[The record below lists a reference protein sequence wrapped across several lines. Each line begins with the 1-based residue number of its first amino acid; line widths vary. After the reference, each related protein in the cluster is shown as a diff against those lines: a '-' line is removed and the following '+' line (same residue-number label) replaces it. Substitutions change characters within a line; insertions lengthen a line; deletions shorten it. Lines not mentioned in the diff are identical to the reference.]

1 MSQSHIISCE
11 HEAYDLLTLVS
22 YKILHEGES
31 TMQKFII
38 TTENTADLPAS
49 YYVENEIEYMY
60 LPCTMNGKVYDKE
73 NALSDEEFYKIMREG
88 AMPTTSQVNAED
100 AKAVWKPMLEAGQD
114 ILHLSFSSGLSG
126 TYNSC
131 RIGAEELKEE
141 FPEGKLIVIDSVC
154 ASLGQGLFVDKAVEL
169 RAKGLSIEEVAKHLE
184 DNKLSFCHVFTVDD
198 LHHLHRGGRVSK
210 MAAVIGTMIN
220 LKPVLHVNDEGKLIP
235 VDKVRG
241 RKKSLLRL
249 VDMMQEKIADYKGE
263 AGKVF
268 ISHGDALEDAQ
279 FLAKNIK
286 EKLGRE
292 VTIINPVGA
301 TIGAHAGPGTIALF
315 FMGTKR

>member
-1 MSQSHIISCE
+1 
-11 HEAYDLLTLVS
+11 
-22 YKILHEGES
+22 
-31 TMQKFII
+31 MQKFTI
-38 TTENTADLPAS
+38 TTENTADLPLQ
-49 YYVENEIEYMY
+49 YYKDNDIEYMY
-60 LPCTMNGKVYDKE
+60 LPCTMNGQIYKKD

-88 AMPTTSQVNAED
+88 AMPTTSQVNSED
-100 AKAVWKPMLEAGQD
+100 AKAVWESMIKNGEA

-131 RIGAEELKEE
+131 RLAAEELHEE
-141 FPEGKLIVIDSVC
+141 YPDCKLIVIDSVC
-154 ASLGQGLFVDKAVEL
+154 ASLGQGLFVDTAVQM
-169 RAKGLSIEEVAKHLE
+169 RAAGKSFEEVAAYLE
-184 DNKLSFCHVFTVDD
+184 ANKLNFCHVFTVDD

-220 LKPVLHVNDEGKLIP
+220 LKPVLHVDDEGKLIP

-241 RKKSLLRL
+241 RKKSLLAL
-249 VDMMQEKIADYKGE
+249 MNMMQEKTSNYKGE

-286 EKLGRE
+286 EKLGRDVE
-292 VTIINPVGA
+292 IINPIGA

-315 FMGTKR
+315 FMGTPR

>member
-1 MSQSHIISCE
+1 
-11 HEAYDLLTLVS
+11 
-22 YKILHEGES
+22 
-31 TMQKFII
+31 MQKFTI
-38 TTENTADLPAS
+38 TTENTADLPLQ
-49 YYVENEIEYMY
+49 YYKDNDIEYMT
-60 LPCTMNGKVYDKE
+60 LPCTMNGKIYKKD

-88 AMPTTSQVNAED
+88 AMPTTSQVNSED
-100 AKAVWKPMLEAGQD
+100 AKEVWEPMIKNGEA

-131 RIGAEELKEE
+131 RLAAEELHEE
-141 FPEGKLIVIDSVC
+141 YPDCKLIVIDSVC
-154 ASLGQGLFVDKAVEL
+154 ASLGQGLFVDTAVQM
-169 RAKGLSIEEVAKHLE
+169 RAAGKSFEEVAAYLE
-184 DNKLSFCHVFTVDD
+184 ANKLNFCHVFTVDD

-220 LKPVLHVNDEGKLIP
+220 LKPVLHVDDEGKLIP

-241 RKKSLLRL
+241 RKKSLLAL
-249 VDMMQEKIADYKGE
+249 MNMMQEKTSNYKGE

-286 EKLGRE
+286 EKLGRDVE
-292 VTIINPVGA
+292 VINPIGA

-315 FMGTKR
+315 FMGTPR